1 MTRLPAPGA
10 LRSASPRRG
19 LADHLE
25 ALGGLVDCLSP
36 DPTHLFDQGLALLV
50 DHLRVDR
57 ALICRATDLG
67 IEVIWW
73 ATASGRAPDLADQE
87 LAHAFCP
94 QVLAAPGGSLV
105 LRDARREGSWASPA
119 AARRSGVRAYL
130 GVSLS
135 RTGPVVGVLSVDG
148 ARAKTFSRGEVAMV
162 KGVAALFGKILEIE
176 QLKHSLRLTQDNLD
190 LTRAVMEDGLL
201 EAPGSRLPNLRF
213 LDIWLRAGLFMAR
226 RRGEP
231 MALVRWGLPPH
242 RAGLRA
248 LRKAARGLRGEDL
261 LVDLGRDEYL
271 LLLPRTDQ
279 GGAGTVLAK
288 LRQDLG
294 SLPMGATL
302 WDPGHPGD
310 RDDLALGRA
319 LKRAQAGL
327 DRSRRAALGGSPAV
341 VWEVLPAASLS
352 LA

>member
-1 MTRLPAPGA
+1 MPPLPAPA
-10 LRSASPRRG
+10 TRTPPRTRKG

-73 ATASGRAPDLADQE
+73 ATGSGRAPNLADQE

-94 QVLAAPGGSLV
+94 QVLDAPGGSLV
-105 LRDARREGSWASPA
+105 LRDAQREGSWAAPA

-135 RTGPVVGVLSVDG
+135 RTGPVVGVLSVDC

-162 KGVAALFGKILEIE
+162 KGVAGLFGKVLEIE
-176 QLKHSLRLTQDNLD
+176 QLKHSLRLTQDTLD

-201 EAPGSRLPNLRF
+201 EASGSRLPNLRF
-213 LDIWLRAGLFMAR
+213 LDIWLQAGLFMAR
-226 RRGEP
+226 RRGES

-248 LRKAARGLRGEDL
+248 LRKVAQGLRGEDL
-261 LVDLGRDEYL
+261 LVDMGRDEFL

-279 GGAGTVLAK
+279 AGAGTLLGK

-294 SLPMGATL
+294 GLPMGATV
-302 WDPGHPGD
+302 WNPGHPAD
-310 RDDLALGRA
+310 RDDLVLAHA

-327 DRSRRAALGGSPAV
+327 DRSRRAAQRGSPEV
-341 VWEVLPAASLS
+341 VWDLLPAGN
-352 LA
+352 LALA